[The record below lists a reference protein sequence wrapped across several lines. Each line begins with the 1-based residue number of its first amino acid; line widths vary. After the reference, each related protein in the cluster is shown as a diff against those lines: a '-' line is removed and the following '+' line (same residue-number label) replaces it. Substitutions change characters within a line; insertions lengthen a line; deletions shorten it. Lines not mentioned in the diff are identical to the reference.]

1 LVLALQSSLI
11 CNESG
16 GISLCRLSAQVNRFG
31 DEMTP
36 WGEKPNHVRV
46 AGR

>member
-1 LVLALQSSLI
+1 VLALQSSLI

-16 GISLCRLSAQVNRFG
+16 VISLCRLRGGVNRFG

-36 WGEKPNHVRV
+36 WGEKSNHVRV